1 MYRSLYDNDD
11 VVTTYPRPTP
21 VRNRHHLASPNQ
33 MRFPLLFAVPTDDSR
48 DRVCVYQA
56 TLLRDGPD
64 RWGDTPSVYLV
75 APYRIFHG
83 HHDDQWPDQA
93 FVRRRDP
100 STVDERPNHDVL
112 LVADY
117 PAVHRSMYGGEE
129 TQPERRALYRGRWRH
144 GAATVMSMYCS
155 AAIPVLRFDGHG
167 QLGPWPAA
175 RFNRLPLTPATMAD
189 VRMWARRWDPRFFG
203 AAEEA
208 GAGGES
214 EEEEEA
220 EPVPVLFPAPP
231 PRAAAA
237 REPTTLPPLPA
248 FVADALIAD
257 AVARGLACPIT
268 LEPIAPDVPA
278 AVTPC
283 YHVFDAD
290 ALSVWVSQ
298 HIAAGTP
305 PACPTC
311 KAPI

>member
-1 MYRSLYDNDD
+1 
-11 VVTTYPRPTP
+11 
-21 VRNRHHLASPNQ
+21 
-33 MRFPLLFAVPTDDSR
+33 
-48 DRVCVYQA
+48 
-56 TLLRDGPD
+56 
-64 RWGDTPSVYLV
+64 
-75 APYRIFHG
+75 
-83 HHDDQWPDQA
+83 
-93 FVRRRDP
+93 
-100 STVDERPNHDVL
+100 
-112 LVADY
+112 
-117 PAVHRSMYGGEE
+117 
-129 TQPERRALYRGRWRH
+129 
-144 GAATVMSMYCS
+144 MYCS

-167 QLGPWPAA
+167 YLAPWPAV

-189 VRMWARRWDPRFFG
+189 VRMWARRWDPRFF
-203 AAEEA
+203 ASEAA

-237 REPTTLPPLPA
+237 AAPVVSHSAATVASSTTVVSHSAALPA

-257 AVARGLACPIT
+257 AVARGLSCPIT

-305 PACPTC
+305 PACPVC
-311 KAPI
+311 KVRI

>member
-1 MYRSLYDNDD
+1 MYRSYDD
-11 VVTTYPRPTP
+11 VVTTYPSP
-21 VRNRHHLASPNQ
+21 VRNRHHLNQ
-33 MRFPLLFAVPTDDSR
+33 PGMRFPLLFAVPTDDSR

-83 HHDDQWPDQA
+83 HNDDQWPDQA

-100 STVDERPNHDVL
+100 HAVDERPNHDVL

-189 VRMWARRWDPRFFG
+189 VRMWARRWDPRFW
-203 AAEEA
+203 A

-231 PRAAAA
+231 PRETTPPVVSHSAATV
-237 REPTTLPPLPA
+237 REPTGALPA

-283 YHVFDAD
+283 FHVFDAD

-298 HIAAGTP
+298 HIAAGTH

-311 KAPI
+311 KAPL